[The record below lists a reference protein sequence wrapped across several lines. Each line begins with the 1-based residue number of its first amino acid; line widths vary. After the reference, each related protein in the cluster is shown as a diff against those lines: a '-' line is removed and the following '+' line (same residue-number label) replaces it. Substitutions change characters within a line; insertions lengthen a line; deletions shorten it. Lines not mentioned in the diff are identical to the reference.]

1 LRSRLSR
8 WFLRPYAWRYEQ
20 LRAEM
25 IRTRQSLRYL
35 ALAQLLNRV
44 GQHSDDLT
52 LYELSV
58 FSQNGEDGV
67 LAEIL
72 RRTGTG
78 SKYFVEIGASANE
91 ANCIFLADVLGWR
104 GLFVD
109 ADEGE
114 YEALRTKYLG
124 IAGVQVIRARV
135 ARDNVNSL
143 LRESAVPHDIDVL
156 SIDIDGNDYWI
167 WEALVDYSPRVV
179 VIEFNASIDPR
190 RQLVQPYSPDQ
201 GWDESDFFGASLG
214 ALCKL
219 GGKKGY
225 SLAHVDLSGV
235 NSFFVRN
242 EFAAQF
248 PSDHI
253 RGRAFNMYLSGRR
266 HPKHDAPATPYVD
279 LESGS

>member
-1 LRSRLSR
+1 LSR
-8 WFLRPYAWRYEQ
+8 WLLRPYAWRYEQ

-35 ALAQLLNRV
+35 ALAELLNRV

-58 FSQNGEDGV
+58 YSQNGEDGV

-72 RRTGTG
+72 RRTGTS

-91 ANCIFLADVLGWR
+91 ANCIFLADALGWR

-114 YEALRTKYLG
+114 YEALRAKYLG
-124 IAGVQVIRARV
+124 IDGVEVTRARV
-135 ARDNVNSL
+135 VRDNINSL
-143 LRESAVPHDIDVL
+143 LSDSAVPRDIDVL

-167 WEALVDYSPRVV
+167 WEALVEHSPRVV
-179 VIEFNASIDPR
+179 IIEFNGSIDPR
-190 RQLVQPYSPDQ
+190 RQLVQPYSPDRA
-201 GWDESDFFGASLG
+201 WDESDFFGASLG
-214 ALCKL
+214 ALCRL
-219 GGKKGY
+219 GSTKGY
-225 SLAHVDLSGV
+225 SLVHVDLSGV

-248 PSDHI
+248 PRDRI

-266 HPKHDAPATPYVD
+266 HPKHDALAGRYVD